1 MTILLPDPTRLA
13 ADWALAERVSQHMQT
28 HFPETIPAA
37 SWTVA
42 RDERD
47 NTAVVVAFPGS
58 DRTLPGSAYAVHAYR
73 WLCSLRD
80 AGFTA
85 EPRTDME
92 VFGRPDE
99 QAPGGRARW
108 LHITAW
114 TDKPPVPQRTIPELA
129 AELYQKIGILPRHHV
144 RLDPA
149 AHPPVD
155 TVTGR
160 IRADTAAFI
169 YHENGAYGGMTVTVY
184 DHQTG
189 TGHPVGVGHVPAWLW
204 DIGTAHRDHAG
215 YGTWC

>member
-1 MTILLPDPTRLA
+1 
-13 ADWALAERVSQHMQT
+13 MQT
-28 HFPETIPAA
+28 HFPDTTPAA

-58 DRTLPGSAYAVHAYR
+58 DRTLPGSCYAIHAYQ

-85 EPRTDME
+85 EARTDME

-108 LHITAW
+108 THVTAW
-114 TDKPPVPQRTIPELA
+114 EPKPVAPERTVSELA
-129 AELYQKIGILPRHHV
+129 AELWRKLGLHPQHFV
-144 RLDPA
+144 RLNPD

-155 TVTGR
+155 AVNR
-160 IRADTAAFI
+160 NSVRADLAVFT
-169 YHENGAYGGMTVTVY
+169 YQPDGRYGGMTVDVY
-184 DHQTG
+184 EDETG
-189 TGHPVGVGHVPAWLW
+189 YPVGVDKVPGWLW
-204 DIGTAHRDHAG
+204 EIGEAHRDHG
-215 YGTWC
+215 VEGGWCQLEVGGETARPNTD